1 MYKTHAIF
9 RQKWK
14 KKVLV
19 IHRSIRYL
27 GFDNELRFWDIT
39 ISWSLPVL
47 HSLLILIILN
57 NVILAEFSIKS
68 QKELILFPIYM
79 HMMTKKQH
87 NISVCQNKRL
97 FINLT
102 NVF

>member
-1 MYKTHAIF
+1 MLLIY
-9 RQKWK
+9 
-14 KKVLV
+14 
-19 IHRSIRYL
+19 RSIRYL

-87 NISVCQNKRL
+87 NIPVCQNKRL